1 MDGKCSFLVG
11 DAVCTP
17 LDVLQD
23 SQYLKL
29 WFESI
34 GSRIDRF
41 GGARGKVIK
50 YTSSS
55 FERNI
60 RLMDSV
66 ELFSERLWAKGEQ
79 DEPFNC
85 AFSAVLSSATGL
97 LLAANSEQ
105 VDVTDLLE
113 FVLLYEFFYAKFGY
127 IYLYRE
133 SQVYGAAYGMGYYSP
148 DECHPMFW
156 SRRSEAGKW
165 AKAKRMSLD
174 YLYLRDVFDLNCLGQ
189 SKIKAFPEVQRKV
202 LEDVV
207 GRYGE
212 VEERNGF
219 VCWALSGDAQE
230 AARDELIYHGL
241 LASHAID

>member
-1 MDGKCSFLVG
+1 MEGEFSFLVG
-11 DAVCTP
+11 DAVCAP

-41 GGARGKVIK
+41 GGSRGKVIK
-50 YTSSS
+50 YTSPS
-55 FERNI
+55 FEKNI

-105 VDVTDLLE
+105 VDVTDLLG
-113 FVLLYEFFYAKFGY
+113 FVLLHESFYAKFGF
-127 IYLYRE
+127 ILT
-133 SQVYGAAYGMGYYSP
+133 
-148 DECHPMFW
+148 
-156 SRRSEAGKW
+156 
-165 AKAKRMSLD
+165 
-174 YLYLRDVFDLNCLGQ
+174 
-189 SKIKAFPEVQRKV
+189 
-202 LEDVV
+202 
-207 GRYGE
+207 
-212 VEERNGF
+212 
-219 VCWALSGDAQE
+219 
-230 AARDELIYHGL
+230 
-241 LASHAID
+241 